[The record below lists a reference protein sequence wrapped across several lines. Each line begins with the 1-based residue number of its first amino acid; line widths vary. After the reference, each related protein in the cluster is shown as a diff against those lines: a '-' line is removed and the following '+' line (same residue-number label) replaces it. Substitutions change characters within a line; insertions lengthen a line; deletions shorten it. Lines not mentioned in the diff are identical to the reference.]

1 MALDQP
7 VKAKK
12 NLTVENTTQN
22 YLQDDSVLTV
32 PLANPEQEAATL
44 CEEDASQYLMPSVS

>member
-12 NLTVENTTQN
+12 NLTVEITTQN

-32 PLANPEQEAATL
+32 PLTNPEQEAATL